1 MNNIEEKISALYDGE
16 LSETES
22 EEILLRIDDD
32 VKLQKKLSRYSLITS
47 AMNTEMNNVQSIYQ
61 QISLMI
67 QELLDVS

>member
-16 LSETES
+16 LSETEA